1 MKRPAPVIALL
12 LKTQRR
18 NREQREQLREDDR
31 LIDTLQRALT
41 VQTRRADQWRR
52 TAMELAPK
60 VGPKA
65 MDGCLLQ
72 VQWDEIQDLP
82 EVKEAGSG

>member
-1 MKRPAPVIALL
+1 MRHPAPVMALL
-12 LKTQRR
+12 NRSRR
-18 NREQREQLREDDR
+18 TN
-31 LIDTLQRALT
+31 RALRQT
-41 VQTRRADQWRR
+41 TRDQQVEIDGLRRLLEVQDRRARQWQR
-52 TAMELAPK
+52 TAMELAAK

-82 EVKEAGSG
+82 EVAG

>member
-1 MKRPAPVIALL
+1 MKRPAPVIRLL
-12 LKTQRR
+12 LRVQKRS
-18 NREQREQLREDDR
+18 REQQDRLRDDAR
-31 LIDTLQRALT
+31 LIDTLERALS

-52 TAMELAPK
+52 TAMELAAK

-72 VQWDEIQDLP
+72 VQWDEIQALP
-82 EVKEAGSG
+82 ERRRG